1 MTETPSDRD
10 EKTKTDLTDDL
21 TPDVSEE
28 FHFRSADEECAAT
41 LYRPD
46 DPGENETSCVVM
58 GNGFSMTRRDGLPR
72 FAERFAEAGIAA
84 LSFDFRHLGDSDG
97 EPRQLIDYQR
107 QRDDFDAAIDF
118 ARTLEG
124 IDDDRIAAWGYSFAG
139 GHVLPVAADDDR
151 LAAAIS
157 MFPMLDGLGFVRE
170 YGLGN
175 NARYVAAAARA
186 AIGRRLIR
194 MDVTGPPGSRAVLN
208 HAEAEPGFDAVCAED
223 SRWRNEFLAKPSQL
237 IGEIRPVRQAS
248 SVRCPVLFF
257 LGTED
262 TMVPLGAIERA
273 ADDAPKSELRRYS
286 IGHFDG
292 FLDAFDDVVNDQ
304 LDFLDTHLSPSA
316 PA

>member
-10 EKTKTDLTDDL
+10 EKTETDLTDDV

-28 FHFRSADEECAAT
+28 LYFRSTDEECAAT
-41 LYRPD
+41 LYHPD
-46 DPGENETSCVVM
+46 DPGENETPCVVM
-58 GNGFSMTRRDGLPR
+58 GNGFSLTRHDGVPR

-107 QRDDFDAAIDF
+107 QREDFDAAIEF
-118 ARTLEG
+118 TRTLEG
-124 IDDDRIAAWGYSFAG
+124 IDDDRIAAWGYSFSG

-151 LAAAIS
+151 LEAVIS

-175 NARYVAAAARA
+175 NVRYVAAAARA

-194 MDVTGPPGSRAVLN
+194 MAVTGPPGSRAVLN

-248 SVRCPVLFF
+248 SVRCPVLFC

-262 TMVPLGAIERA
+262 SIVPLGAIERA
-273 ADDAPKSELRRYS
+273 ADGAPESELRRYP

-292 FLDAFDDVVNDQ
+292 FLDAFEDVVDDQ
-304 LDFLDTHLSPSA
+304 LDFLDTHLSSTA

>member
-1 MTETPSDRD
+1 MKKTE
-10 EKTKTDLTDDL
+10 TDLTDDS
-21 TPDVSEE
+21 TPDVAEK

-41 LYRPD
+41 LYRPV
-46 DPGENETSCVVM
+46 DPGENETPCVVM
-58 GNGFSMTRRDGLPR
+58 GNGITLTRRDGVPR

-97 EPRQLIDYQR
+97 EPRQLIDYER

-124 IDDDRIAAWGYSFAG
+124 IDDDRIAAWGYSFGG
-139 GHVLPVAADDDR
+139 GHAVHVAADDDR
-151 LAAAIS
+151 LAATIS
-157 MFPMLDGLGFVRE
+157 MFPMLDGLAFVRQ
-170 YGLGN
+170 YGLAN

-194 MDVTGPPGSRAVLN
+194 MPITGPPGSRAVLN
-208 HAEAEPGFDAVCAED
+208 HAEAEPGFDAVCAGD

-248 SVRCPVLFF
+248 SVRCPVLFC

-262 TMVPLGAIERA
+262 TIVPLGAIERA
-273 ADDAPKSELRRYS
+273 ADDAPESELRRYP

-292 FLDAFDDVVNDQ
+292 FLDAFEDVISDQ
-304 LDFLDTHLSPSA
+304 IDFLDRHLSPSA
-316 PA
+316 PG